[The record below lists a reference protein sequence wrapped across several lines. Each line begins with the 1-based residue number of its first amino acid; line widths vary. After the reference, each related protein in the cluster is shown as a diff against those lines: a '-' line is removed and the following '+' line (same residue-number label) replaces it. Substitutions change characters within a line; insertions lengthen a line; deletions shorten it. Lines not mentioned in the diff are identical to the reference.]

1 MENLGGLT
9 TCIMALLK
17 MVNLLRIELMRS
29 VGNNMCKKCGSAA
42 PLRESKA
49 LLLVLLKNI
58 PSFKSLFVVFTTCVD
73 ADLKDLVE

>member
-1 MENLGGLT
+1 
-9 TCIMALLK
+9 MALLK

-49 LLLVLLKNI
+49 LLMLLKNI
-58 PSFKSLFVVFTTCVD
+58 PSFKSLFLVFTTCVD
-73 ADLKDLVE
+73 AELKDLVE